1 MPESTRRRLW
11 NTTILLPVFI
21 PAFFFILLLVI
32 GTASQP
38 ELAGE
43 LFSSVLS
50 YITNTFGWFYMLSVA
65 IFPGLHRHRRPE
77 QVGAYQA
84 RA

>member
-1 MPESTRRRLW
+1 MPEPTRGRLW

-21 PAFFFILLLVI
+21 PSFFFILLLVI
-32 GTASQP
+32 GTATQP

-50 YITNTFGWFYMLSVA
+50 YITTTFGWFYMLSSV
-65 IFPGLHRHRRPE
+65 IQKRRKWSCSSRIP
-77 QVGAYQA
+77 
-84 RA
+84 R